1 MCIILTEQKIMLFHL
16 YDWYCPALVQ
26 KPLPRGKAIY
36 NFGTPYLG
44 HHYYTLSFLWS
55 ICRYLITEC
64 RSNNSRTSCLVNV
77 FDQFIN
83 IKEYLLLAIFV
94 LPGFALLFMLFFCYI
109 WYSIMLFPFI
119 KWLLIY
125 MFTLFAYYD
134 EDYRDADF
142 NWKKVNT
149 D

>member
-94 LPGFALLFMLFFCYI
+94 LPGFALLFMLFLLHLIQYNAISFYKMI
-109 WYSIMLFPFI
+109 ADWYVYFAC
-119 KWLLIY
+119 LLWWG
-125 MFTLFAYYD
+125 LS
-134 EDYRDADF
+134 
-142 NWKKVNT
+142 WCWS
-149 D
+149 